1 MNRSIIEKL
10 IDAPADEAE
19 EYFESRGRRIGS
31 WILLGVALS
40 LAILSSIFLNVLLG
54 IIAVTAMLMT
64 SILFAAE
71 TIGRFIH
78 NRKLSYL
85 VYGFI
90 LIISALACVL
100 ALIASS
106 IYLMSLY
113 A

>member
-31 WILLGVALS
+31 WILLGVAGSLSILS
-40 LAILSSIFLNVLLG
+40 LIFPNLFID
-54 IIAVTAMLMT
+54 IIPVTAWLMA

-85 VYGFI
+85 LYSFI
-90 LIISALACVL
+90 FVIGTLVCTWAMVD
-100 ALIASS
+100 SS
-106 IYLMSLY
+106 IYIMSKI
-113 A
+113 